1 MVDINLFLTPR
12 ERDIAA
18 LVGAGMSNKEI
29 GRQLGI
35 RNQTVRN
42 TLVHVFRK
50 TASRKRT
57 QLAVKMVLLEYE
69 STVSEYGQFGNARF

>member
-1 MVDINLFLTPR
+1 MDTNLFLTPR

-18 LVGAGMSNKEI
+18 LVAVGMSNKEI

-50 TASRKRT
+50 TSSRKRT
-57 QLAVKMVLLEYE
+57 QLAVKMVLLEYD
-69 STVSEYGQFGNARF
+69 SALSRYSLSGDAR